1 MGRKES
7 FQGEF
12 GGRAEE
18 EEDSAAAGGGVWKGE
33 QIPGV
38 RESVRMWEEGEKT
51 VFRSGGGGK
60 KNNLGERRASASA
73 AFEKGERA

>member
-18 EEDSAAAGGGVWKGE
+18 EEDSAEAGGRVWKGE

-51 VFRSGGGGK
+51 VFRSGGGGGGK
-60 KNNLGERRASASA
+60 KNNLGERRAAA